1 MMLALSLAL
10 AILPLLGVV
19 WIFMDGMITLSPL
32 SATVDGLF
40 MSLIL
45 LALSATFL
53 LNTYW
58 ELRDRG
64 VVGKRRLRLR
74 QRNLPQRKR
83 ARLRGYADSYFIE
96 AGCIDLH
103 RRAVAGVYV
112 MVARN
117 CALTG
122 RNRGWSE
129 CWHLRWCSGW

>member
-64 VVGKRRLRLR
+64 VVGKKKAAAS
-74 QRNLPQRKR
+74 PTKSP
-83 ARLRGYADSYFIE
+83 AAKAS
-96 AGCIDLH
+96 
-103 RRAVAGVYV
+103 
-112 MVARN
+112 
-117 CALTG
+117 
-122 RNRGWSE
+122 
-129 CWHLRWCSGW
+129 